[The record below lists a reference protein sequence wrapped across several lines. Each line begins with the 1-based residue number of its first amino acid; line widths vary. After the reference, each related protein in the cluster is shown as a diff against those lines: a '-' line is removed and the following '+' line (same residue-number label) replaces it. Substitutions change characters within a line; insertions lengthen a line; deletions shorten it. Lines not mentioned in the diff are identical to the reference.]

1 MAACATPRLGAHM
14 SIAGGLPRAVDRA
27 YAARCESLQIF
38 TKSASQ
44 WRARSLSSDE
54 VEAFRQRA
62 RELDVRPIVA
72 HASYLINVAA
82 PDRTL
87 RRRSIAAL
95 AEEMDR
101 AEALGL
107 LGLVLHPGSYT
118 TGTEAAG
125 LRLIG
130 DAVNELLSDRHDS
143 RTVLL
148 LEHTAGQG
156 TNLGHR
162 FEHLATIID
171 AVDQSDRVGVC
182 LDTCH
187 LLAAGY
193 DIASDRGYV
202 QTFEQFD
209 ATVGLSRLQ
218 VLHLNDSKFPCGSR
232 RDRHDHIGRGWVGLK
247 AFRRLLADPRLAGL
261 PMILETPKS
270 HRRPVSADEPDP
282 ADEQNLQTLRS
293 LRDS

>member
-1 MAACATPRLGAHM
+1 M
-14 SIAGGLPRAVDRA
+14 
-27 YAARCESLQIF
+27 
-38 TKSASQ
+38 
-44 WRARSLSSDE
+44 
-54 VEAFRQRA
+54 
-62 RELDVRPIVA
+62 RPIVA
-72 HASYLINVAA
+72 HASYLINIAA

-95 AEEMDR
+95 VEEMDR
-101 AEALGL
+101 ADALGL
-107 LGLVLHPGSYT
+107 LGLVLHPGSCT

-130 DAVNELLSDRHDS
+130 DAVNELLSDRRDGP
-143 RTVLL
+143 TLLL

-156 TNLGHR
+156 TNLGRR

-171 AVDQSDRVGVC
+171 AVDRTDRVGVC

-209 ATVGLSRLQ
+209 ATVGLSRLR

-232 RDRHDHIGRGWVGLK
+232 RDRHDHIGRGWVGLNT
-247 AFRRLLADPRLAGL
+247 FRRLLGDPRLAGL

-293 LRDS
+293 LRDT